1 MSAFW
6 QVAFTQWRRR
16 WRLREM
22 RLLFLALLVSAAA
35 VSSVGFFTNRVDQAM
50 QRQASQLMGG
60 DLVLNSARPL
70 SETYVTQAEQLGIQ
84 VARTVK
90 LTSMVMVGEHLQLA
104 QVKAISPNYP
114 LQGAIEL
121 ADTLEPTTQ
130 LITGQT
136 LKSGEVWAEAR
147 LLNEL
152 QIQPKVD
159 VQLGEKSFNLSHV
172 LIKDPA
178 EAANPFQLAANVLMP
193 LADLEATQL
202 LSPASRADYSL
213 LFAGSPKAIRQ
224 FRDSIK
230 TKLQPTE
237 RIRSLE
243 DGARP
248 VKQALERAGRFLG
261 LAALLSVVLAGAAIA
276 LAAGSLIKYETR
288 AVAVLKAIGL
298 PRKRILWDY
307 LLNVLILAVLAGLLG
322 ALMGFGL
329 QFLLSNWL
337 TNVIELE
344 LPAPTAT
351 PALTAVLTAII
362 MVAGFAVPY
371 LWNLVNQAPVRIL
384 QGDVP
389 LSRPVAGLM
398 ALGVLP
404 AIFLLLWLQAGQ
416 LILASWLFVGLLA
429 AVLLFWFVTR
439 IVLNGL
445 VRLSAQ
451 PRFRWLSV
459 LRQARRSSL
468 LVVVFA
474 MGLFA
479 LLLLTALRTDLVGR
493 WQASLPADAP
503 NYFMINIQPQ
513 EVEPVKAFFKQN
525 NLTGELFPMIRG
537 RLVEINGKP
546 LDPNKFGEERARRLA
561 QREFNLSSF
570 AELPS
575 SNKVIA
581 GQWFAANARSGFSI
595 EKEIGEDLG
604 FGLGDTLTFD
614 IAGQRFTE
622 KITSVRQVSWDSM
635 QPNFF
640 VTAAP
645 HALDDK
651 PRTFITSV
659 YVPATQAK
667 AIPNL
672 IRQFPAITAIETS
685 AIAKQIRS
693 LIEQVTFAV
702 QGIFS
707 FTLVTGILVLLA
719 ALQSQKAERR
729 REIAVL
735 KSLGADRPLLRQ
747 RIVSEFVLLGAIAG
761 GLAGLFTVLTSN
773 LVGSFLFDLD
783 WNINFWLVLL
793 GLGVGAILVGS
804 AAYGNL
810 RGLLG
815 VPPAVLLKS

>member
-1 MSAFW
+1 MSSFW
-6 QVAFTQWRRR
+6 QVALTQWQRR
-16 WRLREM
+16 WRLPEM
-22 RLLFLALLVSAAA
+22 RLLFLALLVSAMA
-35 VSSVGFFTNRVDQAM
+35 VASVGFFTNRVDQAM
-50 QRQASQLMGG
+50 QRQASQLLGG

-70 SETYVTQAEQLGIQ
+70 SEEYVAQAETLGIK

-90 LTSMVMVGEHLQLA
+90 LNSMVMVGERLQLA
-104 QVKAISPNYP
+104 QIKAISANYP

-121 ADTLEPTTQ
+121 SNTLGV
-130 LITGQT
+130 TGET
-136 LKSGEVWAEAR
+136 LKANRLNSGEVWAEAR

-152 QIQPKVD
+152 QIQPNTD
-159 VQLGEKSFNLSHV
+159 VQIGEKSFRLNYV

-193 LADLEATQL
+193 LEDLDSTQL
-202 LSPASRADYSL
+202 LSPASRAEYSL
-213 LFAGSPKAIRQ
+213 LFAGSPSAIRQ
-224 FRDSIK
+224 LRTSIANR
-230 TKLQPTE
+230 LQPTE

-248 VKQALERAGRFLG
+248 VRQALERAGRFLG

-276 LAAGSLIKYETR
+276 LAAASLIKHETR

-307 LLNVLILAVLAGLLG
+307 LLNVLTLAFLAGCLG
-322 ALMGFGL
+322 ALLGFGL
-329 QFLLSNWL
+329 QFFLANWL
-337 TNVIELE
+337 ANIINLE
-344 LPAPTAT
+344 LPAPTLA
-351 PALTAVLTAII
+351 PALTAILTATI
-362 MVAGFAVPY
+362 MVAGFAIPY
-371 LWNLVNQAPVRIL
+371 LLNLVSQAPVRIL

-389 LSRPVAGLM
+389 MTNPVAGLM
-398 ALGVLP
+398 ALSILP
-404 AIFLLLWLQAGQ
+404 AIFLLLWLQAGE
-416 LILASWLFVGLLA
+416 LVLAVWLLLGLLA
-429 AVLLFWFVTR
+429 AILIFWLSTR
-439 IVLNGL
+439 LILTSL
-445 VRLSAQ
+445 IKLSAK
-451 PRFRWLSV
+451 PRFNGLSV

-479 LLLLTALRTDLVGR
+479 LLLLTALRTDLVER

-513 EVEPVKAFFKQN
+513 EVEAVQEFFKQN
-525 NLTGELFPMIRG
+525 QLKGELFPMIRG

-546 LDPNKFGEERARRLA
+546 LDPDQLGAERAQRLA
-561 QREFNLSSF
+561 RREFNLSSF

-575 SNKVIA
+575 SNKILE
-581 GQWFAANARSGFSI
+581 GKWFDAQSRSGFSI
-595 EKEIGEDLG
+595 EQEIGKDLG

-622 KITSVRQVSWDSM
+622 KITSVRSVSWDSM

-659 YVPATQAK
+659 YVPAAQAK
-667 AIPNL
+667 AIPEL
-672 IRQFPAITAIETS
+672 IRRYPSITAIDTS
-685 AIAKQIRS
+685 AIAKQVRN
-693 LIEQVTFAV
+693 LIEQVSFSV

-707 FTLVTGILVLLA
+707 FTLVTGILVLWA

-735 KSLGADRPLLRQ
+735 KSLGAGRLVLRK
-747 RIVSEFVLLGAIAG
+747 RIITEFVLLGAIAG
-761 GLAGLFTVLTSN
+761 SLAGLFTVLTSN
-773 LVGSFLFDLD
+773 VVGSYLFELE
-783 WNINFWLVLL
+783 WNLNLWLVLA
-793 GLGVGAILVGS
+793 GFFIGALLVAS

>member
-1 MSAFW
+1 MSSFW
-6 QVAFTQWRRR
+6 QVALTQWQRR
-16 WRLREM
+16 WRLPEM
-22 RLLFLALLVSAAA
+22 RLLFLALLVSAMA
-35 VSSVGFFTNRVDQAM
+35 VASVGFFTNRVDQAM
-50 QRQASQLMGG
+50 QRQASQLLGG

-70 SETYVTQAEQLGIQ
+70 SEEYVAQAETLGIK

-90 LTSMVMVGEHLQLA
+90 LNSMVMVGERLQLA
-104 QVKAISPNYP
+104 QIKAISANYP

-121 ADTLEPTTQ
+121 SNTLGVTGETLEANR
-130 LITGQT
+130 LN
-136 LKSGEVWAEAR
+136 SGEVWAEAR

-152 QIQPKVD
+152 QIQPNTD
-159 VQLGEKSFNLSHV
+159 VQIGEKSFRLNYV

-193 LADLEATQL
+193 LEDLDSTQL
-202 LSPASRADYSL
+202 LSPASRAEYSL
-213 LFAGSPKAIRQ
+213 LFAGSPSAIRQ
-224 FRDSIK
+224 FRTSIANR
-230 TKLQPTE
+230 LQPTE

-248 VKQALERAGRFLG
+248 VRQALERAGRFLG

-276 LAAGSLIKYETR
+276 LAAASLIKHETR

-307 LLNVLILAVLAGLLG
+307 LLNVLALALLAGCLGAVL
-322 ALMGFGL
+322 GFGL
-329 QFLLSNWL
+329 QFFLANWL
-337 TNVIELE
+337 ANIINLE
-344 LPAPTAT
+344 LPAPTLA
-351 PALTAVLTAII
+351 PALTAILTATI
-362 MVAGFAVPY
+362 MVAGFAIPY
-371 LWNLVNQAPVRIL
+371 LLNLVSQAPVRIL

-389 LSRPVAGLM
+389 MNNPVAGLM
-398 ALGVLP
+398 ALSILP
-404 AIFLLLWLQAGQ
+404 AIFLLLWLQAGE
-416 LILASWLFVGLLA
+416 LVLAVWLLLGLLA
-429 AVLLFWFVTR
+429 AILIFWLSTR
-439 IVLNGL
+439 LILTSL
-445 VRLSAQ
+445 IKLSAK
-451 PRFRWLSV
+451 PRFNGLSV

-513 EVEPVKAFFKQN
+513 EVEAVQEFFKQN
-525 NLTGELFPMIRG
+525 QLKGELFPMIRG

-546 LDPNKFGEERARRLA
+546 LDPDQLGAERAQRLA
-561 QREFNLSSF
+561 RREFNLSSF
-570 AELPS
+570 AVLPS
-575 SNKVIA
+575 SNKILE
-581 GQWFAANARSGFSI
+581 GKWFDAQSRSGFSI
-595 EKEIGEDLG
+595 EQEIGKDLG

-622 KITSVRQVSWDSM
+622 KITSVRSVSWDSM

-659 YVPATQAK
+659 YVPAAQAK
-667 AIPNL
+667 AIPEL
-672 IRQFPAITAIETS
+672 IRRYPSITAIDTS
-685 AIAKQIRS
+685 AIAKQVRN
-693 LIEQVTFAV
+693 LIEQVSFSV

-735 KSLGADRPLLRQ
+735 KSLGAGRLVLRK
-747 RIVSEFVLLGAIAG
+747 RIITEFVLLGAIAG
-761 GLAGLFTVLTSN
+761 SLAGLFTVLTSN
-773 LVGSFLFDLD
+773 VVGSYLFELE
-783 WNINFWLVLL
+783 WNLNLWLVLA
-793 GLGVGAILVGS
+793 GFFIGALLVAS